1 MHSAK
6 GHIVVDERWRL
17 QLDVAALCRSVALR
31 SEGSLAGMFAPLSA
45 NPSVTVPAA
54 QLASSAADATAY
66 RAISYY
72 SYRYL

>member
-6 GHIVVDERWRL
+6 GHIAVEQRWKL
-17 QLDVAALCRSVALR
+17 QLAVAAVCRSVAPR
-31 SEGSLAGMFAPLSA
+31 PADSLAATLAVQP
-45 NPSVTVPAA
+45 
-54 QLASSAADATAY
+54 ASSAADATAY

>member
-6 GHIVVDERWRL
+6 GHIAVEQRWKL
-17 QLDVAALCRSVALR
+17 QLAVAAVCRSVAPR
-31 SEGSLAGMFAPLSA
+31 PADSLAATL
-45 NPSVTVPAA
+45 AA
-54 QLASSAADATAY
+54 QPASSAADATAY

>member
-6 GHIVVDERWRL
+6 GHTAVEQRWRL
-17 QLDVAALCRSVALR
+17 QLAVAAVCRSVAPR
-31 SEGSLAGMFAPLSA
+31 PEDSLVATL
-45 NPSVTVPAA
+45 AA
-54 QLASSAADATAY
+54 QPASADATSY